1 MSRNTIGAI
10 ALFAGG
16 VLLLAAVPALA
27 QSGGAMPM
35 HDGVGMGMHGQI
47 SQDQIVHMQQFH
59 EQMPADLLEQMQ
71 VWHQQQGMMGMMGGH
86 SLPAMH
92 AQMPQDLQDQM
103 SAWHAQL
110 PEDLNS
116 QMQAMHT
123 TMASMHAGQVP
134 EAIEGANPDAEPNA
148 PPTEDVES

>member
-1 MSRNTIGAI
+1 MRSQSMSRNTIGAI
-10 ALFAGG
+10 ALLVGG
-16 VLLLAAVPALA
+16 VLILAAVPALA

-59 EQMPADLLEQMQ
+59 EQMPADLLEQM
-71 VWHQQQGMMGMMGGH
+71 
-86 SLPAMH
+86 
-92 AQMPQDLQDQM
+92 PQDLQDQM

-134 EAIEGANPDAEPNA
+134 EAIEGANPEAEPNA
-148 PPTEDVES
+148 